1 MLSLGDIFNED
12 EIIKFDERI
21 KKEGFN
27 PKYVVE
33 QKIDGL
39 AISLLYKDEET
50 KVKYYSSWSNTAV
63 KAPITASAHS
73 SAV

>member
-12 EIIKFDERI
+12 EIVKFDERI

-39 AISLLYKDEET
+39 AISL
-50 KVKYYSSWSNTAV
+50 
-63 KAPITASAHS
+63 
-73 SAV
+73 